1 MRASLLKAVM
11 LGILC
16 TLVCPGPAQGDWD
29 TVNTGFKVKNRHK
42 TKTLTSWKIEMSGDG
57 EFAGTSVTNGD
68 GTPLT
73 GFTAKIT
80 NPGGRVIVELTGG
93 NLAPGGA
100 QNIIVWFNGTR
111 HSYPSVVKDYK
122 EDERDDLSTVQERG
136 NTVFTDSEVI
146 YGGPEGRVF
155 LGMLIPPAT
164 YGFFYQI
171 TNQDPVETV
180 HTLSLNL
187 GSASAEPYGF
197 GVLPF
202 PHDGVRETHEADE
215 DGLIDREAKFEE
227 LGLEPGVFPLYW
239 GYDPAGGQVIADF
252 GGGIWPGQCSNVFY
266 FFCDQTCNARSVPE
280 SELFMGSGPVTVQ
293 CLVPSLGGPWEE
305 PFDVYEVGSS
315 LHGQG
320 RWKGWDNDPAFDAIV
335 SDVQARSAPHSV
347 EIAGSSDLVQEFEG
361 FTAGKW
367 QFTAWQYIPGDF
379 SSNSGEPFAG
389 TYFIL
394 LNNYADGGPHEEC
407 DWSVQMNF
415 DSNDGMLKV
424 YHGNGLNTVDV
435 PYIPD
440 EWVELQVV
448 IDLDQDLTQI
458 YYDDAFVV
466 EYSWTGGV
474 LGGGGGAL
482 NIGAVDL
489 FANQSTSV
497 FWDDLSIEPYV
508 PECPGD
514 LDGDADVDLSD
525 LAQLLAHYG
534 TPSGADYED
543 GDLDGDG
550 DVDLSDLAALLAVYG
565 TTCE

>member
-1 MRASLLKAVM
+1 
-11 LGILC
+11 
-16 TLVCPGPAQGDWD
+16 
-29 TVNTGFKVKNRHK
+29 VNAGFKVKNRHK
-42 TKTLTSWKIEMSGDG
+42 TKTLTSWKIEMTGDG
-57 EFAGTSVTNGD
+57 EFGATDVTDGD

-73 GFTAKIT
+73 GFTKKVT
-80 NPGGRVIVELTGG
+80 NKPGKVIIELTGG
-93 NLAPGGA
+93 NLAPGDA
-100 QNIIVWFNGTR
+100 QNIIVWFNGTY
-111 HSYPSVVKDYK
+111 HGNSGVVKDYK
-122 EDERDDLSTVQERG
+122 EDAQDDLSTVQERAD
-136 NTVFTDSEVI
+136 TVFTDSEVI
-146 YGGPEGRVF
+146 FGGPEGRAF
-155 LGMLIPPAT
+155 LGVEIPPET

-171 TNQDPVETV
+171 TNEDPAETV

-187 GSASAEPYGF
+187 GYASAEPF
-197 GVLPF
+197 DLGVLGF
-202 PHDGVRETHEADE
+202 PHDGIRETHEEDE
-215 DGLIDREAKFEE
+215 DALVDREAKFEE
-227 LGLEPGVFPLYW
+227 LGFEPGVPPLVW
-239 GYDPAGGQVIADF
+239 DYDPAAGQVIADF
-252 GGGIWPGQCSNVFY
+252 GPGIWPGEYSNVFY

-280 SELFMGSGPVTVQ
+280 SELFMGSGPATVQ

-305 PFDVYEVGSS
+305 PFDVYEAGSS

-347 EIAGSSDLVQEFEG
+347 EIAGSSDLVQELDG

-394 LNNYADGGPHEEC
+394 LNTYVDGGPHEES
-407 DWSVQMNF
+407 DWSVQMDF

-424 YHGNGLNTVDV
+424 YYGDGLNTVDV

-440 EWVELQVV
+440 EWVELRVV
-448 IDLDQDLTQI
+448 IDLDQDLTKV
-458 YYDDAFVV
+458 YYNDAFVV

-474 LGGGGGAL
+474 MGGGGGAL
-482 NIGAVDL
+482 SIAAVDL

-497 FWDDLSIEPYV
+497 FWDDLSLEPYV
-508 PECPGD
+508 PQCPGD
-514 LDGDADVDLSD
+514 LDGDNDVDLSD

-534 TPSGADYED
+534 TPDGAEYED

-550 DVDLSDLAALLAVYG
+550 DVDLSDLAGLLAVYG
-565 TTCE
+565 TICE